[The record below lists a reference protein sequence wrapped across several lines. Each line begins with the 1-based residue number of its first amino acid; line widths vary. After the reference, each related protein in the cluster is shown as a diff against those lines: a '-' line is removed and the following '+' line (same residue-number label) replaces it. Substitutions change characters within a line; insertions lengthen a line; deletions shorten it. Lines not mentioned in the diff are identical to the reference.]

1 MSETIAEGQTWN
13 LNFRQ
18 SKPNVTNMQKH
29 FYCIILINH
38 VFIHYP
44 LCNSVTRVYSITWI
58 SVGDM
63 EPRYEDLV
71 HGAEHRAREVIERSI

>member
-1 MSETIAEGQTWN
+1 
-13 LNFRQ
+13 
-18 SKPNVTNMQKH
+18 MQKKLLH
-29 FYCIILINH
+29 YIHKPRLYNTLR
-38 VFIHYP
+38 HYP